1 MLLVKILLYVSYFA
15 ILFGLLVVYP
25 LYRWHKFCRSNHQI
39 HDGSTNKG
47 QTKPV

>member
-1 MLLVKILLYVSYFA
+1 MLLFKILLYVSYFA

-25 LYRWHKFCRSNHQI
+25 LYRQI
-39 HDGSTNKG
+39 HDDSTNKG